1 MSKPGQ
7 THSTTP
13 LVSDQRKTHST
24 ETYEHS
30 TLGLTLMDISTKP
43 FWFRR
48 NLSILHREM
57 HIAHR
62 KMHIALLR
70 NMHLAIYTH
79 MKMTILEEDNSFLC
93 SPKIIARPYLLI
105 ERTTNREQLT
115 NRHNITVKIHCDD
128 VCLTWY
134 AQ

>member
-1 MSKPGQ
+1 
-7 THSTTP
+7 
-13 LVSDQRKTHST
+13 
-24 ETYEHS
+24 
-30 TLGLTLMDISTKP
+30 
-43 FWFRR
+43 
-48 NLSILHREM
+48 M

-79 MKMTILEEDNSFLC
+79 MKMTILEEENSFLC

-128 VCLTWY
+128 VCLT
-134 AQ
+134 